1 MAKVLA
7 ITLALAIM
15 AVAAGCGSS
24 GGGGSTS
31 RSTISSTAG
40 GGGSGSGAGGGS
52 STGTEAKAC
61 VQTNSTDL
69 NACHASYAA
78 CSRTAKA
85 TVQAFKSGKGPQLD
99 IVAAKRAEGLY
110 TSTSTV
116 RAGTIGCLVAFLDEF
131 NKHGNSGAPVN

>member
-7 ITLALAIM
+7 ITLVLAIM
-15 AVAAGCGSS
+15 AVSAGCGSS
-24 GGGGSTS
+24 DGGGSTS
-31 RSTISSTAG
+31 HLSTSTNAG
-40 GGGSGSGAGGGS
+40 GGGSGAGGGS

-69 NACHASYAA
+69 NACHDSYAA

-85 TVQAFKSGKGPQLD
+85 TVQAFKSGKSPQLD
-99 IVAAKRAEGLY
+99 VVAAKRAEGLY
-110 TSTSTV
+110 TSASTV